1 VTLLDRYEAGVADGR
16 WVADPAQRAALL
28 PLDRLYRELTERSDS
43 SWLSRWLGPFRRHAP
58 PRGVYLWGGVGRGKT
73 FLMDLFHDS
82 LPEVPRLRM
91 HFHRFMGRVHAEMHR
106 LGEVEDPLALIA
118 RDFAEAY
125 DLLCFDEFVVIDI
138 ADAMILG
145 RLFQQ
150 LFDRGVAIVATS
162 NSAPADLYRDGL
174 QRAKFLPAIAAI
186 KTHCEVHALD
196 SPTDWRLRA
205 LTQAPVYHH
214 PDGPAAESALA
225 ATFQRLSTAR
235 PDPRPD
241 FIIGDRPIPVLR
253 RAGDVIWFHFDALCR
268 GPRAVADYIEIA
280 RSFHSVLLSG
290 VPRLDET
297 LEDEAR
303 RFVHLVD
310 EFYDRR
316 VKLFV
321 AAATAPETLYQG
333 WKVRFEFARTVSRLT
348 EMQSEHYLGQP
359 HQP

>member
-1 VTLLDRYEAGVADGR
+1 MSLIARYEAGIGEGR
-16 WVADPAQRAALL
+16 WTDDPAQRAALQ
-28 PLDRLYRELTERSDS
+28 PLERLHRELSSRSEGA
-43 SWLSRWLGPFRRHAP
+43 WFSRWLGPFRRQAA
-58 PRGVYLWGGVGRGKT
+58 PRGVFLWGGVGRGKT

-82 LPEVPRLRM
+82 LPELPRLRM
-91 HFHRFMGRVHAEMHR
+91 HFHRFMGRVHAELHR

-118 RDFAEAY
+118 RDFADAY

-150 LFDRGVAIVATS
+150 LFERGVAVVATS
-162 NSAPADLYRDGL
+162 NSAPAELYREGL

-186 KTHCEVHALD
+186 EAHCEVHALD

-214 PDGPAAESALA
+214 PDGPAAEAALA
-225 ATFQRLSTAR
+225 ASFQRLTTTQA
-235 PDPRPD
+235 DPRPE
-241 FIIGDRPIPVLR
+241 FIVEDRPIAVRR

-290 VPRLDET
+290 VPLLTEAM
-297 LEDEAR
+297 EDEAR

-316 VKLFV
+316 VKLFI
-321 AAATAPETLYQG
+321 AAEVPPEALYQG
-333 WKVRFEFARTVSRLT
+333 FRVRFEFARTVSRLT
-348 EMQSEHYLGQP
+348 EMQSEHYLAQP